1 MDDLQTKA
9 EKYEAKAAKYK
20 EAAEKANEGP
30 RRTMYEGL
38 SAYHGNLAADF
49 RQAIEKR
56 KAAQPSKAA

>member
-1 MDDLQTKA
+1 MDDLQAKA

-20 EAAEKANEGP
+20 EAAEGAGEGP

-38 SAYHGNLAADF
+38 SSYYANLAADF

-56 KAAQPSKAA
+56 KAA

>member
-1 MDDLQTKA
+1 MEEFQTKA

-20 EAAEKANEGP
+20 EVAESASEGP

-38 SAYHGNLAADF
+38 SGYYCNLAADF

-56 KAAQPSKAA
+56 KVA